1 MIEPHEMEWLKSIR
15 ASRPGPEPFPGPDC
29 PGGDVLAALAEGTLD
44 PGDHA
49 ACIAHLAACDYCR
62 AAVAA
67 VARALADSR
76 VAREA
81 DAVERAGRPRNRRRG
96 LVGVAVAAAAVL
108 LLAILPTRLGEE
120 APDVHRAPAITAA
133 AAPEAVSPVGAVRDA
148 RSFRWTSVAGAER
161 YRVTMF
167 DRDGSVRYE
176 TELTGTTV
184 ALPDSVRVARG
195 ETLWW
200 KVDAR
205 VGFDRW
211 VASRLIE
218 FSLDAGA
225 P

>member
-15 ASRPGPEPFPGPDC
+15 ASRPGPGAFPGPDC
-29 PGGDVLAALAEGTLD
+29 PGDDVLAALAEGTLD
-44 PGDHA
+44 LDDHD
-49 ACIAHLAACDYCR
+49 ACIAHLADCGYCR

-67 VARALADSR
+67 VARAMADPR

-81 DAVERAGRPRNRRRG
+81 DAVERAGRPRHSRRG
-96 LVGVAVAAAAVL
+96 LVAVAVAAAAVL
-108 LLAILPTRLGEE
+108 LLAVLPTRLGDE

-133 AAPEAVSPVGAVRDA
+133 VAPEAVSPVGAVREA
-148 RSFRWTSVAGAER
+148 RNFRWTSVAGADR
-161 YRVTMF
+161 YRLTLF

-176 TELTGTTV
+176 TELTGTMV
-184 ALPDSVRVARG
+184 ALPDSVRVAAG

-218 FSLDAGA
+218 FSLDSVAR
-225 P
+225 